1 MRRAVFFAAASIPAQ
16 RQFVAPWQ
24 KPILL
29 LFQLAGPHRSR
40 QARRSS
46 VRNESQHQSNH
57 PGLSISPCNGVLGWF
72 ELSEKG
78 KKARAWVLAATLA
91 ALAHAGAWY
100 GLSSLRDDSMPPP
113 RLTVIE
119 AALLAP
125 PPAPETA
132 PKPPE
137 PLKPSPKPKAKP
149 RANPEPRPL
158 LQAQAVLAQ
167 VAEKATEPAPVM
179 IVAAPPA
186 PAPEAPPVAV
196 PEPIVEAP
204 RFNAAYLNNPPP
216 AYPLAARRRGMEGR
230 VMVRAEVQQDGRCAQ
245 VELKQGSGHELLD
258 RAALE
263 AVGKWRFVPARQG
276 GQAVTAWVEV
286 PITFKLNN

>member
-1 MRRAVFFAAASIPAQ
+1 
-16 RQFVAPWQ
+16 
-24 KPILL
+24 
-29 LFQLAGPHRSR
+29 
-40 QARRSS
+40 
-46 VRNESQHQSNH
+46 
-57 PGLSISPCNGVLGWF
+57 
-72 ELSEKG
+72 
-78 KKARAWVLAATLA
+78 
-91 ALAHAGAWY
+91 
-100 GLSSLRDDSMPPP
+100 
-113 RLTVIE
+113 
-119 AALLAP
+119 
-125 PPAPETA
+125 
-132 PKPPE
+132 
-137 PLKPSPKPKAKP
+137 
-149 RANPEPRPL
+149 
-158 LQAQAVLAQ
+158 LAQ
-167 VAEKATEPAPVM
+167 VAEKATEPAPAM
-179 IVAAPPA
+179 IVAAPPE
-186 PAPEAPPVAV
+186 PAPEAPPMAV